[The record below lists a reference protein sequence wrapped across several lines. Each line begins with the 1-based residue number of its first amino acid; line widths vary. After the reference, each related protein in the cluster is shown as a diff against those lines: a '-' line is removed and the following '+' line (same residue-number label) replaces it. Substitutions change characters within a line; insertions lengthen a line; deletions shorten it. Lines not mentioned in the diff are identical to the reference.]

1 MTLLL
6 LIEFLKERVV
16 PLEGFN
22 LMGIEDISKVLGL
35 CIMRAKVASPM
46 DIIFTQ
52 KIIAVTLVLFNHFDE
67 LFGNKLERL
76 KLIRVTMH
84 AK

>member
-1 MTLLL
+1 
-6 LIEFLKERVV
+6 
-16 PLEGFN
+16 
-22 LMGIEDISKVLGL
+22 
-35 CIMRAKVASPM
+35 MRAKVASRK

-52 KIIAVTLVLFNHFDE
+52 KIIGVTLVLFNHFDE
-67 LFGNKLERL
+67 LFGNKLERI